1 MLYIKKHSN
10 FFKHDDR
17 ASRLHDAM
25 YFAIRFSLTFKLPL
39 ILCGITWI
47 CFHRP
52 LLDLMAIGTQA
63 A

>member
-1 MLYIKKHSN
+1 MTIEQVDYMMQCI
-10 FFKHDDR
+10 
-17 ASRLHDAM
+17 
-25 YFAIRFSLTFKLPL
+25 FAIRFSLMFKLPL
-39 ILCGITWI
+39 VLCGITWI